1 MSDRIIRASEIG
13 QYLYCAKAW
22 YLGAIQGVKPTNV
35 RELEAGTWAHARH
48 GRAVVVAGFAQRAA
62 FGLLLIGV
70 ALAVFWFAGGS

>member
-35 RELEAGTWAHARH
+35 RELEAAI
-48 GRAVVVAGFAQRAA
+48 RAYIQHRNHDPRPFVWTASVKTILAKVRKANE
-62 FGLLLIGV
+62 
-70 ALAVFWFAGGS
+70 ALESLH